1 MAVIIEG
8 ERDDRSVEV
17 SGADDGEGISAKAR
31 PRIFER
37 FYRADSSRAR
47 DFGGTGLGLAIV
59 KHLMDAMNGDVTA
72 ESTLGEGTTI
82 RLMLPT
88 ARESQVPQAPV

>member
-1 MAVIIEG
+1 VRHTPSGGHITVRILRADEPGEVVIT
-8 ERDDRSVEV
+8 VT
-17 SGADDGEGISAKAR
+17 DDGEGIPAQSL

-59 KHLMDAMNGDVTA
+59 KHLVVAMGGDVQA
-72 ESTLGEGTTI
+72 ESRLGHGTTI
-82 RLMLPT
+82 RITLP
-88 ARESQVPQAPV
+88 AA

>member
-1 MAVIIEG
+1 MAVIIERG
-8 ERDDRSVEV
+8 RDDRSVEISV
-17 SGADDGEGISAKAR
+17 ADDGEGISAKAL

-59 KHLMDAMNGDVTA
+59 KHLMGAMNGDVTA